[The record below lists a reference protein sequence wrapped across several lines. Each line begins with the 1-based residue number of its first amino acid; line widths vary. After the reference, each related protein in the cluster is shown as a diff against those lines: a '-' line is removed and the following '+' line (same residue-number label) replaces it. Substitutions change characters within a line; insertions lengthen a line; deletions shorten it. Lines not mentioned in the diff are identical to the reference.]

1 MNFSKWWALLKEN
14 SDGINNPG
22 ICKPD
27 ESKAYEIK
35 FWFNGDILY
44 FKSSESNP
52 GNDAQPSTLL
62 TAQKWFNE
70 IENGRG
76 LDYVSYHYSK
86 WFCVLFDQYYYRPK
100 LQLIDDLYRM
110 VLYHSKRSP
119 NPWIENCPTWNS
131 VEKSEGLIRR
141 LRAPD
146 KANLAEKI
154 CILEEVR
161 TGHLEFIFR
170 YPFASYPSLG
180 AAICEILMGST
191 LVQLNDSDFYP
202 YTLQAQRKSHQ

>member
-1 MNFSKWWALLKEN
+1 MNFNTWWMQLKNN
-14 SDGINNPG
+14 SGGINNPG

-27 ESKAYEIK
+27 EGKAYEIK

-44 FKSSESNP
+44 FKSSESHP
-52 GNDAQPSTLL
+52 GNSAQGSTLV

-70 IENGRG
+70 IENGKG
-76 LDYVSYHYSK
+76 LDHVSYHYSK
-86 WFCVLFDQYYYRPK
+86 WFCVLFNQYYFSPK
-100 LQLIDDLYRM
+100 LQLIDDLYRI
-110 VLYHSKRSP
+110 VYHITK
-119 NPWIENCPTWNS
+119 NTPWIQNCPAWSS
-131 VEKSEGLIRR
+131 VEKSEQLISH

-161 TGHLEFIFR
+161 TGYLECIFR
-170 YPFASYPSLG
+170 CPFASYPSLG
-180 AAICEILMGST
+180 VAICLILMGST
-191 LVQLNDSDFYP
+191 LVELNDSDFYR